1 MGVGLTGVGV
11 LGLASTAD
19 DVSAPPSERVASTY
33 LPDEKHSLIV
43 NVPNAKPET

>member
-19 DVSAPPSERVASTY
+19 DVSAPPSERVVSTY
-33 LPDEKHSLIV
+33 LPDEVYSV
-43 NVPNAKPET
+43 RVDVPNARPET